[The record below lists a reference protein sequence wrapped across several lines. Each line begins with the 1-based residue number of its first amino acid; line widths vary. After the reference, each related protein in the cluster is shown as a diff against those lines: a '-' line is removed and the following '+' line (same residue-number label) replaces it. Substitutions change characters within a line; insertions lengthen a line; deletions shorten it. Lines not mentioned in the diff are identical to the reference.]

1 MSETANPSATVHEL
15 KGSKSFLIGLL
26 GRLVR
31 WWQGT
36 LQYDMEAH
44 LSHVFQDH
52 PGGFLIL
59 LWHNRL
65 FAGIGCLRNT
75 DIKGHKMHAL
85 VSASRDGA
93 QLSQFLLA
101 QDIHPIR
108 GSSSRRGSTAAREL
122 VRTLHQ
128 GNAVAITVDG
138 PRGPCYEAQQG
149 ASLLMQT
156 TGVPA
161 FLVGVECESCWEL
174 PSWDR
179 FIVPRP
185 FSRVKIKVDRF
196 APADPQ
202 GGKEE
207 RKAIQRMIQE
217 RLGALTVDSHR
228 QQ

>member
-1 MSETANPSATVHEL
+1 MSETANPTAKVHEV
-15 KGSKSFLIGLL
+15 KGSKSLLLGLL
-26 GRLVR
+26 GRFVR

-36 LQYDMEAH
+36 LRYDMPAETLHA
-44 LSHVFQDH
+44 FRDN
-52 PGGFLIL
+52 PEGFLIL

-65 FAGIGCLRNT
+65 FAGIGCLQKT
-75 DIKGHKMHAL
+75 DIEGHKMHAL

-101 QDIHPIR
+101 QNIHPIR

-128 GNAVAITVDG
+128 GNAAAITVDG

-149 ASLLMQT
+149 AALLLQA

-161 FLVGVECESCWEL
+161 YLIGVECESCWEL

-179 FIVPRP
+179 FIIPAP

-202 GGKEE
+202 GGKDE

-217 RLGALTVDSHR
+217 RLAALTADSHR
-228 QQ
+228 RS